1 MTTGS
6 ILLGAALIILVG
18 LFLARPFLLSN
29 AQYGRQKSRRQEL
42 LAHKEAVL
50 ARIQILE
57 FDHET
62 GTMPEQDF
70 TQQRQQLVAEA
81 AEILQKLDELPGSAA
96 GSKVDG
102 EIEAAVSRLRQRQPN
117 AVAGPAPVKA
127 KAKAK
132 ATPQPPT
139 PVPAASKTPAATNG
153 RIKFCSQCGQ
163 SIDKG
168 DNFCAYCG
176 HQIIPAQAA

>member
-29 AQYGRQKSRRQEL
+29 AQYGSQKSRRQEL

-50 ARIQILE
+50 AQIQILE
-57 FDHET
+57 FDYET

-70 TQQRQQLVAEA
+70 EQQRQQLVAEA
-81 AEILQKLDELPGSAA
+81 AAILQKLDELSGSAG
-96 GSKVDG
+96 GSKIDG
-102 EIEAAVSRLRQRQPN
+102 DIEAAVARLRQRQPN
-117 AVAGPAPVKA
+117 AVAAPAPVKA

-163 SIDKG
+163 SIEKG